1 MHHFMQNPR
10 EAKGLFSTFFSSMWI
25 FDFWLLTIFI
35 AGDVDGVVQQGPVG
49 G

>member
-10 EAKGLFSTFFSSMWI
+10 EAKGLFSTFFSSKWI